1 MSPLRRLWNVLRRSR
16 LDDDLRQELDT
27 HLALIEEEE
36 RRQGLTAEQA
46 RQNARARFGNPLAY
60 RERALD
66 EVITTWFEDACTDA
80 RFAVRVLVRAP
91 GFSAAG
97 LLTIAL
103 GIGANAAIFSVVSG
117 VILRPLP
124 YPRSEQ
130 LMYVST
136 QYPVLNLEQV
146 PLSAPEYLELREV
159 NHSFAVIGAF
169 ITRESNIT
177 AGDRALRVR
186 SANVDEQLLEA
197 LGIQPDQGR
206 LFARG
211 ETYRIGAPEPPLL
224 LPPVLPLVI
233 LSHELWQTAFGGR
246 PIIGQTIE
254 VDKRPR
260 EVIGIMPPGADLM
273 DNQTE
278 IWLPLGLIPANPG
291 DRLNHFLRVIGRLRN
306 GTTEEAAHAELK
318 ALNASWG
325 DRVGVTGH
333 MFAPMPSMDASSG
346 TRNPSAGHLLQMT
359 PLQDQVVGAAN
370 RPIWMLQVAAGF
382 VLLMACVNLAN
393 LLLAR
398 AETRH
403 REVAVRVALGANRGR
418 LLRQFITEGALL
430 SIAGGALALWMAHVG
445 LQALTQSYPA
455 ALPRAAEISVG
466 LPVLLFTCGVA
477 AVISIFFGLAQ
488 LRHMGAKGLA
498 TVLVSPGTR
507 GAAGAMRHR
516 ARRGLVVAELALA
529 IVLVLGAGLLL
540 RTVYNLTRIDAGFN
554 PSRLLTFSIA
564 LPIFNFPQ
572 PEARV
577 QWYQSL
583 LDALRGIPGVEA
595 ATAMN
600 GLPPN
605 RPPIKNNTRVA
616 NAQVSSGEPFE
627 TVDYYQYVMADYFE
641 TIGIPIVRGRSFQPS
656 DATSSGMVAVVNEA
670 FVDRFW
676 KGLDPIGQRIKPC
689 CNDQPPW
696 FSVIGV
702 AKDVKQ
708 AGVDQEAGTEV
719 YFFVEQTAK
728 LPPALATAPAALN
741 VVLRTSLPPTALFQ
755 TIERVVRERER
766 SVPVVRFRAM
776 DAVFTES
783 IQRPR
788 LLAQLL
794 GLFGGL
800 ALLLAAVGTYGVFSY
815 IVAARRGEIG
825 IRMALGA
832 HRLGVLTHVMK
843 EGLLLAGV
851 AVVVGLAGAFALS
864 RLIVSLLFGVRP
876 TDVPTAAGVAGTVFV
891 VAAVACLMP
900 AWRASR
906 LDPSAVLRSD

>member
-1 MSPLRRLWNVLRRSR
+1 MGWRRFLRRSWW
-16 LDDDLRQELDT
+16 D
-27 HLALIEEEE
+27 
-36 RRQGLTAEQA
+36 
-46 RQNARARFGNPLAY
+46 
-60 RERALD
+60 RERDEELRSYLEIETDENIARGMPPAEARRAAHLKLGKTVRIREEIYQMNTIDCLESLARSARYALRD
-66 EVITTWFEDACTDA
+66 MRRHPTFTL
-80 RFAVRVLVRAP
+80 AVVLTL
-91 GFSAAG
+91 G
-97 LLTIAL
+97 L
-103 GIGANAAIFSVVSG
+103 GIGANVAIFSVVSG

-124 YPRSEQ
+124 YPKSEQ

-136 QYPVLNLEQV
+136 QYPVLNVKQV
-146 PLSAPEYLELREV
+146 PLSAPEYFELREV
-159 NHSFAVIGAF
+159 NRSFAVIGAF
-169 ITRESNIT
+169 QTGESNIT

-186 SANVDEQLLEA
+186 SAFVDEQLLEA
-197 LGIQPDQGR
+197 LGLQAAQGR

-211 ETYRIGAPEPPLL
+211 ETYRLSTGAPGQL
-224 LPPVLPLVI
+224 LPPVMI

-246 PIIGQTIE
+246 PIIGETID
-254 VDKRPR
+254 VANRPR
-260 EVIGIMPPGADLM
+260 EVFGIMPPGADLI

-278 IWLPLGLIPANPG
+278 IWLPLGLDPANPG
-291 DRLNHFLRVIGRLRN
+291 DRLGHYLRVIGRLRD
-306 GTTEEAAHAELK
+306 GATEEAAQAELN
-318 ALNASWG
+318 ALNANWAE
-325 DRVGVTGH
+325 RVGVTEH
-333 MFAPMPSMDASSG
+333 MFAPMPSTNASSG
-346 TRNPSAGHLLQMT
+346 TRSSSAGHLLQMT
-359 PLQDQVVGAAN
+359 PLQDQVVGAAR

-382 VLLMACVNLAN
+382 VLLIACVNLAN

-403 REVAVRVALGANRGR
+403 REVAVRMALGASRGQ

-430 SIAGGALALWMAHVG
+430 SIAGGAVALWMAKVG

-455 ALPRAAEISVG
+455 ALPRTGEISVG

-477 AVISIFFGLAQ
+477 AVTSMFFGLAQ
-488 LRHMGAKGLA
+488 LRHTRAKGLA
-498 TVLVSPGTR
+498 TVLASPGTR
-507 GAAGAMRHR
+507 GGTGAMRHR
-516 ARRGLVVAELALA
+516 LRRGLIVAELALA

-540 RTVYNLTRIDAGFN
+540 RTVYNLTRIEAGFN
-554 PSRLLTFSIA
+554 PSRLLTFSMT
-564 LPIFNFPQ
+564 LPVFSFPQ
-572 PEARV
+572 PEPRV
-577 QWYQSL
+577 QLYQSL
-583 LDALRGIPGVEA
+583 LDALRATPGVEA
-595 ATAMN
+595 TTAMT

-627 TVDYYQYVMADYFE
+627 IVDYYQYVMADYFE
-641 TIGIPIVRGRSFQPS
+641 TMGIPIVRGRSFQPT
-656 DATSSGMVAVVNEA
+656 DAMSSGMVAVVNEK

-708 AGVDQEAGTEV
+708 AGVNQETGTEV

-728 LPPALATAPAALN
+728 LPPALATAPTTMN
-741 VVLRTSLPPTALFQ
+741 VVLRTSLPPATLFQ
-755 TIERVVRERER
+755 TVERVVRERER

-815 IVAARRGEIG
+815 IIAQRRGEIG

-832 HRLGVLTHVMK
+832 NKLAVLVHVMK
-843 EGLLLAGV
+843 EGLLLAGI

-876 TDVPTAAGVAGTVFV
+876 TDVPTAAGVAGTVIV

-906 LDPSAVLRSD
+906 LDPGAVLRGD

>member
-1 MSPLRRLWNVLRRSR
+1 MGWRRFLLRSWWDRERDEELRSYLEIETDENIARGMSPAEARRAAHLKLGNTVRIREEIYQMNTINLLDSLARSARYALRDMRRHRTFTLAVVLT
-16 LDDDLRQELDT
+16 L
-27 HLALIEEEE
+27 
-36 RRQGLTAEQA
+36 G
-46 RQNARARFGNPLAY
+46 
-60 RERALD
+60 
-66 EVITTWFEDACTDA
+66 
-80 RFAVRVLVRAP
+80 
-91 GFSAAG
+91 
-97 LLTIAL
+97 L
-103 GIGANAAIFSVVSG
+103 GIGANAAIFSVVYG

-124 YPRSEQ
+124 YPKPEQ

-136 QYPVLNLEQV
+136 QYPPVGLEQV
-146 PLSAPEYLELREV
+146 PLSTPEYFELREV
-159 NHSFAVIGAF
+159 NRSFAVMGAF

-197 LGIQPDQGR
+197 LGIQPVQGR

-211 ETYRIGAPEPPLL
+211 ETYRYGTPQPGLF

-254 VDKRPR
+254 MDKEPR
-260 EVIGIMPPGADLM
+260 EVIGIMPPGADLI
-273 DNQTE
+273 DNQTD
-278 IWLPLGLIPANPG
+278 IWLPLGLMPANPG
-291 DRLNHFLRVIGRLRN
+291 DRRGHFLRVIGRLRD
-306 GTTEEAAHAELK
+306 GVTEEAAHAELK

-325 DRVGVTGH
+325 ERVGVTEH
-333 MFAPMPSMDASSG
+333 MFAPMPSTNDSAEA
-346 TRNPSAGHLLQMT
+346 RNPDAGHVLQMT
-359 PLQDQVVGAAN
+359 PLQDQVVGAAS
-370 RPIWMLQVAAGF
+370 RPIWMLQMAAGF
-382 VLLMACVNLAN
+382 VLLIACANLAN

-403 REVAVRVALGANRGR
+403 REIAMRTALGASRGR
-418 LLRQFITEGALL
+418 LLGQFITEGALL
-430 SIAGGALALWMAHVG
+430 SIAGGALALWTADVG
-445 LQALTQSYPA
+445 LQALTRSYPA
-455 ALPRAAEISVG
+455 ALPRTAEISVG
-466 LPVLLFTCGVA
+466 LPVLLFTGVVA
-477 AVISIFFGLAQ
+477 AVTSIFFGLTQ
-488 LRHMGAKGLA
+488 LRHTRARGLA
-498 TVLVSPGTR
+498 TVLASPGTR
-507 GAAGAMRHR
+507 GGTGAIRHR
-516 ARRGLVVAELALA
+516 VRRGLVVAELALA

-540 RTVYNLTRIDAGFN
+540 RTVYNLTRIDPGFN
-554 PSRLLTFSIA
+554 PSRLLTFSMA
-564 LPIFNFPQ
+564 LPLFTFSQ

-577 QWYQSL
+577 QLYQRL
-583 LDALRGIPGVEA
+583 LDDLRATPSVEA
-595 ATAMN
+595 ATAMTE
-600 GLPPN
+600 LPPD
-605 RPPIKNNTRVA
+605 RPPGKINTRVA
-616 NAQVSSGEPFE
+616 NAQVSSGEPFQI
-627 TVDYYQYVMADYFE
+627 VDYYQYVMADYFE
-641 TIGIPIVRGRSFQPS
+641 TMGIPIVRGRSFQPT
-656 DATSSGMVAVVNEA
+656 DATSSGMVAVVNER

-696 FSVIGV
+696 FTVIGV

-708 AGVDQEAGTEV
+708 AGVDQETGTEV
-719 YFFVEQTAK
+719 YVFVEQTAK
-728 LPPALATAPAALN
+728 LPPPLASVPAMIN
-741 VVLRTSLPPTALFQ
+741 VVLRTSLPPAALFQ

-776 DAVFTES
+776 SAVFTES

-832 HRLGVLTHVMK
+832 DRLGVLTHVMK
-843 EGLLLAGV
+843 EGLVLAGV
-851 AVVVGLAGAFALS
+851 AAVVGLAGAFSLS

-876 TDVPTAAGVAGTVFV
+876 TDVPTAAGVAGTVIV
-891 VAAVACLMP
+891 VAAIACLMP

-906 LDPSAVLRSD
+906 LDPSAVLRSE